1 MRERVIE
8 KGQLRL
14 GKKGRK
20 KERERGNLEILELK
34 QKTKKRDIAPKKVRD

>member
-20 KERERGNLEILELK
+20 RERGNLEILELK